1 MSVARWNT
9 AHPETP
15 VELVG
20 VPYNSFGDKLT
31 SAIDQPPYEP
41 VTSALVSGLR
51 DEPSLDVLAGWLA
64 TRIDGPVQR
73 AVGELKVDLVLPSE
87 TITLRRP

>member
-1 MSVARWNT
+1 MKLALAALALAAVASGCDRSHGVVLWHAYQGAEAQALSASVARWNA

-31 SAIDQPPYEP
+31 SAMRFEF
-41 VTSALVSGLR
+41 GGHH
-51 DEPSLDVLAGWLA
+51 EKK
-64 TRIDGPVQR
+64 
-73 AVGELKVDLVLPSE
+73 EK
-87 TITLRRP
+87 